1 MTVRSVHWHEGMFLR
16 PHHFQAAQRY
26 ETYLTGRNE
35 KWDLHYN
42 WGLRAIDLDR
52 DALSNY
58 RLVIR
63 TLQARLRDGTVVS
76 LPEDGVLPA
85 LDLKPAFEA
94 GNNSFTV
101 YLGVPVANLG
111 KANVAEG
118 TKLDGARYSTDTQNL
133 EDENT
138 GVNPQPIQVRML
150 NFKLLL
156 STQDQ
161 AGFEVLPIARIEKS
175 PKAESTPQLDETY
188 IPPVLA
194 CDAWQPLHAGI
205 IQQIY
210 DRVGKKIELLSQ
222 QVVSR
227 GITFDSVAQGDPQ
240 IFNQLRVSNEAS
252 ALLCVLAFAQ
262 GVHPLPMYAEL
273 ARLVGQLSIF
283 GAQRSV
289 PDIPRYD
296 HDDLGTCFYRVK
308 QYIDMLLDI
317 MVEPEYKERPFVG
330 AGLRMQVSLET
341 AWLEPVWQM
350 FVGVQSPLTTEENI
364 RLLTKAGQLDM
375 KIGSS
380 DRVDEIFRLGQAGLR
395 FGHSPRPP
403 RALPVTPGLV
413 YYQINRES
421 QLEEWQNVQRSLTL
435 AHPPQREPH
444 RRQHPGPAR
453 ADHQEPR
460 TDHHHAVHPVP
471 GAARKVAYRFPFRF
485 LGRSV
490 PLSPLWG
497 RGVRGEGPIDGADPS
512 PPAPL
517 PQSGERG
524 EFGPRTTDHACV
536 KISPASST
544 RSSPTRSS
552 CASG

>member
-16 PHHFQAAQRY
+16 PHHFQAAQRF
-26 ETYLTGRNE
+26 ETYLSGRNE

-42 WGLRAIDLDR
+42 WGIRAIDLDR

-63 TLQARLRDGTVVS
+63 ALQARLRDGTAVS
-76 LPEDGVLPA
+76 VPEDGTLPA

-94 GNNSFTV
+94 GNNSFTI
-101 YLGVPVANLG
+101 YLGVPTANLG
-111 KANVAEG
+111 KANVAENG
-118 TKLDGARYSTDTQNL
+118 KMDGARFTTDTQQL

-138 GVNPQPIQVRML
+138 GVNPQPIQVRLL

-156 STQDQ
+156 STQDH

-175 PKAESTPQLDETY
+175 SKAESTPQLDETY

-194 CDAWQPLHAGI
+194 CDAWQPLNAGI

-210 DRVGKKIELLSQ
+210 DRVGKKIELLAQ

-240 IFNQLRVSNEAS
+240 IFNQLRVANEAS
-252 ALLCVLAFAQ
+252 ALLSVLAFAQ

-273 ARLVGQLSIF
+273 ARLVGQLAIF
-283 GAQRSV
+283 GAQRRT

-296 HDDLGTCFYRVK
+296 HDDLGTCFYRLK

-350 FVGVQSPLTTEENI
+350 FVGVQSPLSTEENI

-403 RALPVTPGLV
+403 RALPATPGLV

-435 AHPPQREPH
+435 ALRLNENLIVGNIQGQRVLTIKNRGQTTTMQFTLYLVPQ
-444 RRQHPGPAR
+444 G
-453 ADHQEPR
+453 
-460 TDHHHAVHPVP
+460 
-471 GAARKVAYRFPFRF
+471 K
-485 LGRSV
+485 
-490 PLSPLWG
+490 
-497 RGVRGEGPIDGADPS
+497 
-512 PPAPL
+512 
-517 PQSGERG
+517 
-524 EFGPRTTDHACV
+524 
-536 KISPASST
+536 
-544 RSSPTRSS
+544 
-552 CASG
+552 